1 MHTIRINDDTYTL
14 PGSWDELTPKQLLYL
29 VKLTKSDI
37 PVEQVKVY
45 MMLYCLKAHVC
56 RHKKIFKEYVRIRIW
71 QESPTVRFY
80 VRHHSCLLHPEEV
93 SMLANLFDFLICS
106 EEDSSLP
113 MRKYYHLTPDLTS
126 NPYPTIHCRL
136 CKFIGPEDQLLDIT
150 FEQFMYLQTY
160 LDAMRSDPTKID
172 HLLACLWHR
181 NKVFDIN
188 QLDKDAAILHH
199 LPEDR
204 KILMY
209 WYILGSLSCMANS
222 YPRIFSGEGKGSYGR
237 VFDAQLRL
245 LDSLAQSDMTKKPE
259 IRKGLL
265 LDALYS
271 MDESIRR
278 KEETEESLRNR

>member
-1 MHTIRINDDTYTL
+1 MYVSEF
-14 PGSWDELTPKQLLYL
+14 GK
-29 VKLTKSDI
+29 
-37 PVEQVKVY
+37 KVQQSAS
-45 MMLYCLKAHVC
+45 MSVD
-56 RHKKIFKEYVRIRIW
+56 
-71 QESPTVRFY
+71 
-80 VRHHSCLLHPEEV
+80 HSYLLHPEKV

-113 MRKYYHLTPDLTS
+113 MRKYYHLTPDLTT
-126 NPYPTIHCRL
+126 NPYPTIHCQL
-136 CKFIGPEDQLLDIT
+136 WKFIGPEDQLLDIT

-160 LDAMRSDPTKID
+160 LDAMHSDPTKID

-222 YPRIFSGEGKGSYGR
+222 YPRNFFQERER
-237 VFDAQLRL
+237 VVTVA
-245 LDSLAQSDMTKKPE
+245 
-259 IRKGLL
+259 
-265 LDALYS
+265 YS
-271 MDESIRR
+271 THSSAFLIPWHSP
-278 KEETEESLRNR
+278 T